1 MDIIDIRQ
9 WSRNADG
16 SLYAPEGGVN
26 LAPRQYSRL
35 LDKPVQSGNDAVWQQ
50 VAGYRLDYPG
60 IAVVSNAGRAEG
72 GAWISFVAGGSMCA
86 LPAVADPSF
95 WQKTLPMTPLPDW
108 SRSGSQWA
116 MGQPGT
122 GYVVYCAGDTLQLP
136 LDSDR
141 GAYRLRWIDPDTG
154 ALTGRT
160 QRIRGGGPQTVP
172 TPKAGIVAWLDR

>member
-1 MDIIDIRQ
+1 
-9 WSRNADG
+9 
-16 SLYAPEGGVN
+16 
-26 LAPRQYSRL
+26 
-35 LDKPVQSGNDAVWQQ
+35 
-50 VAGYRLDYPG
+50 
-60 IAVVSNAGRAEG
+60 
-72 GAWISFVAGGSMCA
+72 MCA

-95 WQKTLPMTPLPDW
+95 WQKTLPMAPLPDW

-141 GAYRLRWIDPDTG
+141 GAYRLRWVDPDTG